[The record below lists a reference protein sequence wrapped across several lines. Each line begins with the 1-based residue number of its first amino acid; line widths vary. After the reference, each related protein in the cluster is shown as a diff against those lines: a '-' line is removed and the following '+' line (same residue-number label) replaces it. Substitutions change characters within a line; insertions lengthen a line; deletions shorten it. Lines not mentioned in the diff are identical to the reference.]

1 MATKTRVSLIATVFM
16 RMSEPVVLEKIKGR
30 IIWIDLVML
39 FRVSD
44 SREMILGGPGPA
56 NFYPRHTS

>member
-1 MATKTRVSLIATVFM
+1 MATMIRLSLLATVFM

-30 IIWIDLVML
+30 ILWIDLVMV
-39 FRVSD
+39 FKVSD
-44 SREMILGGPGPA
+44 SREVILGGPGPA